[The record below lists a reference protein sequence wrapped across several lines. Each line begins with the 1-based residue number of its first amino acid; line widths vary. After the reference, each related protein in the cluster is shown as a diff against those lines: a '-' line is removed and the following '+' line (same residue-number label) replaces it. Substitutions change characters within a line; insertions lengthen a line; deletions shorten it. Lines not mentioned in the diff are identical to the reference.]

1 MCGSSRTPSESAAS
15 PQKVRKKF
23 TNRYQLPTTIND
35 VSAGQSHIRKSSTS
49 AVHGGTLPPQRQPS
63 DAHRPVNNPVDGCQ
77 ERHGLLDHLVQRAQ
91 DQSGHASAVQSGRA
105 NPTAERLLGTPS
117 ISRRPER
124 GACRVALPAAWIC
137 ALRWRSARAHQEWA
151 RSPAPRGVHRPRR
164 QPRLHRDRA
173 IENCG
178 STCSTQAAP
187 QDPWRV
193 HTGYTSQ
200 P

>member
-1 MCGSSRTPSESAAS
+1 MALSRKQSSRVRALGGLPRPLSGRRPATAPAAAGAERQHRGSSCTHPCPRVDDLPVRPLSVGERLRQADAAEPSH
-15 PQKVRKKF
+15 PR
-23 TNRYQLPTTIND
+23 L
-35 VSAGQSHIRKSSTS
+35 
-49 AVHGGTLPPQRQPS
+49 
-63 DAHRPVNNPVDGCQ
+63 RPRG
-77 ERHGLLDHLVQRAQ
+77 HLVQRAQ

-173 IENCG
+173 IENSG
-178 STCSTQAAP
+178 STCSTQAAT

-193 HTGYTSQ
+193 HIGYTCQ